1 MQVSGSD
8 SIIGTMDNMRKQS
21 GKMALCGMMGA
32 LAALIMTVGGFIPV
46 ATFLSPMIAAAC
58 LIPALVEYGASTAL
72 VSYAAVAVL
81 ALILSPDKE
90 SAFLYAFL
98 GWWPVIIP
106 PMSRIRIKWFRILLK
121 LLMFFCITCLAYYLM
136 IAVLGIGDMAQE
148 FREYTIVSL
157 VFLFVA
163 GSVTFYHRLILRYRD
178 EWRQKLWRGHQ

>member
-1 MQVSGSD
+1 
-8 SIIGTMDNMRKQS
+8 
-21 GKMALCGMMGA
+21 MMGA

-81 ALILSPDKE
+81 ALILSPDK
-90 SAFLYAFL
+90 L
-98 GWWPVIIP
+98 I
-106 PMSRIRIKWFRILLK
+106 
-121 LLMFFCITCLAYYLM
+121 FFCITCLAYYLM

-163 GSVTFYHRLILRYRD
+163 GSVTFLLCDVLYHRLILRYRD

>member
-1 MQVSGSD
+1 
-8 SIIGTMDNMRKQS
+8 MDNMRKQS

-58 LIPALVEYGASTAL
+58 LIPALVEDGASTAL
-72 VSYAAVAVL
+72 GSYAAVAVL

-90 SAFLYAFL
+90 SAFLYVFL

-121 LLMFFCITCLAYYLM
+121 LLLFFCITCLAYYLM

-163 GSVTFYHRLILRYRD
+163 GSVTFLLCDVLYHRLILRYRD

>member
-1 MQVSGSD
+1 MD
-8 SIIGTMDNMRKQS
+8 SMRKQS

-32 LAALIMTVGGFIPV
+32 LAALIMTAGGLIPV
-46 ATFLSPMIAAAC
+46 ATFLSPMIASAC
-58 LIPALVEYGASTAL
+58 LIPAFVEYGTSTAL

-106 PMSRIRIKWFRILLK
+106 AMSRIRVRWFRILLK
-121 LLMFFCITCLAYYLM
+121 LLIFFAITGFAYYLM
-136 IAVLGIGDMAQE
+136 IAILGIGDMAQE

-157 VFLFVA
+157 VFLFAA
-163 GSVTFYHRLILRYRD
+163 GSVTFLLCDRLYHRLILRYRD
-178 EWRQKLWRGHQ
+178 EWRKKLWRGHH